1 MAASK
6 RIGDLPRRLTD
17 EGVQSSETA
26 LATAPLY
33 YYLGLNH
40 VRKIGS
46 RDATTEAT
54 SRRRQRERHRRKKE
68 STKEK
73 KSLEEKRRR
82 RKQQPWKLTRS
93 WKKAFIS

>member
-1 MAASK
+1 M
-6 RIGDLPRRLTD
+6 RGCRVLR
-17 EGVQSSETA
+17 Q
-26 LATAPLY
+26 PLY
-33 YYLGLNH
+33 FYLGLNH

-46 RDATTEAT
+46 RDALPQKQHPEEEIVKGTE
-54 SRRRQRERHRRKKE
+54 KE

-73 KSLEEKRRR
+73 KSLEEKRR

>member
-1 MAASK
+1 MCEKLAPEM
-6 RIGDLPRRLTD
+6 LPQKQHPEEDTVK
-17 EGVQSSETA
+17 G
-26 LATAPLY
+26 
-33 YYLGLNH
+33 
-40 VRKIGS
+40 
-46 RDATTEAT
+46 TE
-54 SRRRQRERHRRKKE
+54 KE